1 MSSKLR
7 LFSEKKSR
15 ICFINKSLPYLSLCK
30 ILLNVLL
37 LTFINSEPKSM
48 LQSID
53 KKFILLVLILL
64 LILISKSLGAS
75 INNLDINKGVITL
88 MYHRFGEN
96 KYPSTNIKNE
106 IFSEHIKEIN
116 NSGINFITFK
126 KFKEVI
132 KNKIDNNYLLLTI
145 DDAFE
150 SFYLNAWPVLKKK
163 KIPFIL
169 FVSTREIGKHG
180 YMTWDQIRE
189 VQLNDLV
196 TIGNH
201 SHSHE
206 YLIDWEDKKIKTD
219 LEISIKLFQK
229 ELEYVPTVFSY
240 PFGEYSSSF
249 KKIVKDLNFKFAFGQ
264 HSGVIDS
271 TKDFLELPRFPINE
285 KYGELKR
292 FKSILKTLPFPYKSI
307 TPKNRYI
314 NNNNNP
320 PEVKIKFFE
329 NLINIKNINCYSN
342 EGNVWR
348 KSDIKFL
355 NENELTVMLK
365 EKFKSERGR
374 INCSLRTDD
383 GKWRWLGIQYVVAEY

>member
-1 MSSKLR
+1 
-7 LFSEKKSR
+7 
-15 ICFINKSLPYLSLCK
+15 ICFINKSLLDLSLCK
-30 ILLNVLL
+30 ILLNVLFL
-37 LTFINSEPKSM
+37 VLTNNEPMSK

-53 KKFILLVLILL
+53 KKFITTILILL
-64 LILISKSLGAS
+64 LVLTSKSLGTTF
-75 INNLDINKGVITL
+75 NNLNKNEGIITL
-88 MYHRFGEN
+88 MYHRFDEN
-96 KYPSTNIKNE
+96 KYPSTNIRNK
-106 IFSEHIKEIN
+106 IFIEHLKEIN
-116 NSGINFITFK
+116 NSQIEFIAFK
-126 KFKEVI
+126 KFE
-132 KNKIDNNYLLLTI
+132 KIINTNIDKNYLLLTI

-150 SFYLNAWPVLKKK
+150 SFYLNAWPILKSK

-169 FVSTREIGKHG
+169 FVSTREIGKYG
-180 YMTWDQIRE
+180 YMTWEQIKE
-189 VQLNDLV
+189 IDANDLV

-201 SHSHE
+201 SHSHD
-206 YLIDWEDKKIKTD
+206 YLIDWEDGQIKSD
-219 LEISIKLFQK
+219 LETSINIFKKKLGYSPK
-229 ELEYVPTVFSY
+229 IFSY
-240 PFGEYSSSF
+240 PFGEYSSSL

-285 KYGELKR
+285 KYGELER
-292 FKSILKTLPFPYKSI
+292 FKFILKTLPFPYKSI

-314 NNNNNP
+314 NNSNNP

-355 NENELTVMLK
+355 NENELIVMLK

-374 INCSLRTDD
+374 INCSLRADD